1 MLFNSCLIWRYCY
14 RVRVWVASLEEYG
27 KEECVV
33 FCCQCNTSNS
43 SWGIFFGG
51 DWVGILLVVT
61 IVGVGFVMRNGKMVD
76 WVGLC

>member
-1 MLFNSCLIWRYCY
+1 M
-14 RVRVWVASLEEYG
+14 
-27 KEECVV
+27 